1 MPAPILREE
10 AQVLLDRIVR
20 RIVDAVDPERIILFG
35 SRAKGTARPDSD
47 YDLLVLSNSEK
58 PPRER
63 NRDVRALFPR
73 RSFSLDV
80 FVYTPVEFEQR
91 KTLVN
96 HLCFYAHRDGR
107 TIYER
112 ERQPHA

>member
-1 MPAPILREE
+1 MPPPVLQEE
-10 AQVLLDRIVR
+10 TRALLNRVVR
-20 RIVDAVDPERIILFG
+20 RIVAAVDPERIILFG
-35 SRAKGTARPDSD
+35 SQAKGTATEASD
-47 YDLLVLSNSEK
+47 IDLLIIADTDA

-80 FVYTPVEFEQR
+80 FVYTPAEFEQR